1 LLPEREILERDSPV
15 SPAEQSDRSEEY
27 DQRRQHS

>member
-1 LLPEREILERDSPV
+1 LLPEREILQRDSPV
-15 SPAEQSDRSEEY
+15 SPAEQSDRSEKY